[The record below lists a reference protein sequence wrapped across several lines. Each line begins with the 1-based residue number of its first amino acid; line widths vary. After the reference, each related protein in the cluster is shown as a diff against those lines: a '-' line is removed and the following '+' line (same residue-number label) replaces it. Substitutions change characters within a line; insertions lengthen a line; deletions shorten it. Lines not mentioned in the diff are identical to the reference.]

1 MPMRPSIVVT
11 QPIPGDAVAR
21 LRQHGDVTYRTD
33 DGPLAKA
40 ELCRLIAH
48 ADAILPLLTDVIDAD
63 VMDAAPRLKIIANM
77 AAGYNNIDVAAA
89 TARGIAVTNT
99 PGVLSA
105 STADLTFAL
114 ILGSMR
120 RVAESEAF
128 LRRNEWQYWSA
139 TLLLGSEVHGST
151 LAIIGMGRI
160 GLAVARRALAFDMR
174 VLYVARSQ
182 HADADALGCTRVT
195 LDEAL
200 AQADIVSLH
209 VPASADTYHLID
221 AQRLAQMKP
230 SAFLINTARGNV
242 VDEAALARALHTG
255 VIAGA
260 GIDVFEHEPAIHPEL
275 LTAPNA
281 LLVPHIGSAT
291 LQTRSA
297 MARMAAEN
305 IIAWIQQRRPPQ
317 LVNVEIAQ

>member
-1 MPMRPSIVVT
+1 MFI
-11 QPIPGDAVAR
+11 
-21 LRQHGDVTYRTD
+21 
-33 DGPLAKA
+33 
-40 ELCRLIAH
+40 
-48 ADAILPLLTDVIDAD
+48 
-63 VMDAAPRLKIIANM
+63 
-77 AAGYNNIDVAAA
+77 
-89 TARGIAVTNT
+89 
-99 PGVLSA
+99 
-105 STADLTFAL
+105 L
-114 ILGSMR
+114 ILR
-120 RVAESEAF
+120 KRF
-128 LRRNEWQYWSA
+128 LRRNEWHYWSA

-151 LAIIGMGRI
+151 LAIVGMGRI

-209 VPASADTYHLID
+209 VPASAETRHLIN

-242 VDEAALARALHTG
+242 VDEAALAQALHTG

-275 LTAPNA
+275 LSAPNA
-281 LLVPHIGSAT
+281 VLVPHIGSAT